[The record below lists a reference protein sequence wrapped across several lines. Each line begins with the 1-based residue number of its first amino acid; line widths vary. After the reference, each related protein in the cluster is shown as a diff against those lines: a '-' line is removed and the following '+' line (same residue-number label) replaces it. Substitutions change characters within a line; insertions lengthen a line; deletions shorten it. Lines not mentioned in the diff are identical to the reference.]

1 MQLREGEYHRD
12 PVNNITMDRP
22 QKVSAEQSSWVYAP
36 LYQRVAAFIVDA
48 IIIYGMAISFCLGLR
63 VLNDRAW
70 IMLFAAFFSW
80 IYLTLF
86 YYKGKGQTVGCKAFR
101 MKVISIDGYQLGFW
115 RALLRSVLI
124 STLISPL
131 SFASVLAL
139 SFLLFSI
146 VSLSLR
152 PTKQRRQAFWDAATK
167 SCVVKGGV
175 KLKGSEW

>member
-1 MQLREGEYHRD
+1 MDDNLKGW
-12 PVNNITMDRP
+12 NIKMDRP
-22 QKVSAEQSSWVYAP
+22 QKVSTEQSSWAYAP
-36 LYQRVAAFIVDA
+36 VYHRVAAFIVDA
-48 IIIYGMAISFCLGLR
+48 IIMYGMAISFSLGFR
-63 VLNDRAW
+63 VINDRAW

-86 YYKGKGQTVGCKAFR
+86 YYKGKGQTVGCKAVR
-101 MKVISIDGYQLGFW
+101 IKVISIDGSELGFW

-152 PTKQRRQAFWDAATK
+152 PTKQRRQTFWDAATK

>member
-1 MQLREGEYHRD
+1 
-12 PVNNITMDRP
+12 MDR
-22 QKVSAEQSSWVYAP
+22 VISSWAYALVYH
-36 LYQRVAAFIVDA
+36 RVAAFIVDA
-48 IIIYGMAISFCLGLR
+48 IIIYGMAISFSIGFR
-63 VLNDRAW
+63 VIDERAW

-86 YYKGKGQTVGCKAFR
+86 YYKGKGQTVGCKAVR
-101 MKVISIDGYQLGFW
+101 IKVISIDGSELGFW

-131 SFASVLAL
+131 GFASVLAL

-152 PTKQRRQAFWDAATK
+152 PTKQRRQTFWDAATK

>member
-1 MQLREGEYHRD
+1 
-12 PVNNITMDRP
+12 MDRP

-86 YYKGKGQTVGCKAFR
+86 YYKGRGQTVGCKAFR
-101 MKVISIDGYQLGFW
+101 IKVISIDGYQLGFW

-131 SFASVLAL
+131 SFASFLAL

-152 PTKQRRQAFWDAATK
+152 PTKQRQQTFWDAATK
-167 SCVVKGGV
+167 SCVVKGGA
-175 KLKGSEW
+175 KLKGNEW

>member
-1 MQLREGEYHRD
+1 
-12 PVNNITMDRP
+12 MDRP
-22 QKVSAEQSSWVYAP
+22 QKVSAELSSWVYAP
-36 LYQRVAAFIVDA
+36 LYQRLAAFIVDS
-48 IIIYGMAISFCLGLR
+48 IIVYGMAMALSLGLR
-63 VLNDRAW
+63 VMNDRAW

-86 YYKGKGQTVGCKAFR
+86 YYIGKGQTVGCKAFR
-101 MKVISIDGYQLGFW
+101 IKVVSTDGYELGFW
-115 RALLRSVLI
+115 KALLRSVLI
-124 STLISPL
+124 STLISPV

-139 SFLLFSI
+139 SFLIFSF

-152 PTKQRRQAFWDAATK
+152 PTKQRQQTFWDAATK